1 MVQQIIETGTTP
13 NDGLGDSVRSAGT
26 KINSNFSE
34 VYTGVNNLQAN
45 VTTLQANVTALQAN
59 VTTLSTLP
67 GTVNTISGRV
77 TVIEDSYV
85 SNADL
90 QSALGAL
97 VDNDSQT
104 LSFNNSTFVL
114 GISNVSNTV
123 NLSPMVS
130 GLANVTYVDSVTSNL
145 ANTQYVDNAVA
156 GAQGSFLE
164 DETSPTLT
172 ATLNANA
179 QSIENIND
187 VSGTGSLLLNTGTGK
202 VLWWEDTYGS
212 LTINSSNT
220 SSHLILANQS
230 AGASANIGFVTTGN
244 LYMSTAPGTNGNI
257 VLNPSSATGNVGKV
271 ILQGATARG
280 SGEIVFNC
288 EFNSHGITLKGPPHS
303 ANADYVMTLPTG
315 TGNNTEVLHTDGQG
329 NTYWAAASGGGGGGG
344 ATDMASLTD
353 VDSVD
358 TVATGDMLLYDGSK
372 YGFVNFQQEAEAYV
386 AAGLSN
392 ISVANLS
399 NVDSNDT
406 PVTGDML
413 LHDGSEFKYVN
424 YEDEINA
431 RITGSSINALS
442 DVDTTTVAPQ
452 SDYGLVWDADNSRW
466 EPQAIYI
473 DTLNTVVSRGS
484 TANSDIT
491 VNGTV
496 TVDSLDTT
504 GVGTPVIESGSE
516 IILRPTTR
524 VNIEDGPI
532 RPANLT
538 ETQRDGISALTG
550 DIITNANT
558 NTLQV
563 YDGSNWNNLGSSGVT
578 YGNSDV
584 DVHLNTSTATSG
596 QILSWTGTDY
606 DWVDDQTGGGGSG
619 ISNISEDTNPQLG
632 GTLDADGNNIDMG
645 TNVLTDTNLGQFITA
660 YGWGDHSVAGYL
672 TSVPAQSFASLT
684 GKPTTLAGYGITD
697 GYTDSD
703 VDTHLNQSTAGT
715 NEVLSWDGSDY
726 AWVAQSGGGAST
738 GDISFSASELST
750 DATTMTFKTDANNDD
765 SGFEGYYFYG
775 GPTSNGNVRIWVN
788 GTGETAIK
796 MATSSTYS
804 AILQKSNEFKF
815 IGNEHQGNHPVKFY
829 NNGNGN
835 AAHID
840 LGLSHVDAR
849 VRITDINAS
858 LYYSLPASTPAS
870 GDVLTATD
878 ASGTTAWQA
887 PASPSHTF
895 NVVNNGASDYTFSD
909 TANHWFPTSAN
920 DPVLYLR
927 RGETY
932 NFAVNASGHP
942 FQIRVSNGGSAYST
956 GVTNNGTAV
965 GTVTFKVP
973 MSAPSTLYYQC
984 TAHSGMGNTINIV

>member
-1 MVQQIIETGTTP
+1 MVQQIIETGTQP
-13 NDGLGDSVRSAGT
+13 NDGLGDSVRTAGT
-26 KINSNFSE
+26 KINENFTE

-45 VTTLQANVTALQAN
+45 VTALQANVTTLQAN

-85 SNADL
+85 TNTDL
-90 QSALGAL
+90 QSALTAL
-97 VDNDSQT
+97 TDNDSQT
-104 LSFNNSTFVL
+104 LSFDNSTFVL

-156 GAQGSFLE
+156 GATGSILE
-164 DETSPTLT
+164 DETTPTLT

-187 VSGTGSLLLNTGTGK
+187 VSGTGSLLLNNGAGN

-212 LTINSSNT
+212 LTISSSNT
-220 SSHLILANQS
+220 ASHLILANQS
-230 AGASANIGFVTTGN
+230 AGANANIGFVTSGN

-271 ILQGATARG
+271 ILQGSAARG

-288 EFNSHGITLKGPPHS
+288 EVNTHGITLKGPPHS

-372 YGFVNFQQEAEAYV
+372 YGYVNFQSEVQAYV
-386 AAGLSN
+386 TAGVSN

-424 YEDEINA
+424 YESEIDT
-431 RITGSSINALS
+431 RIGASSINSLS
-442 DVDTTTVAPQ
+442 DVDTTSVAPVA
-452 SDYGLVWDADNSRW
+452 DYGLIWDADNSRW
-466 EPQAIYI
+466 SPQAVYV
-473 DTLNTVVSRGS
+473 DTLDSVVTRGS

-491 VNGTV
+491 INGQITVNT
-496 TVDSLDTT
+496 LETT

-524 VNIEDGPI
+524 ISIEDGPI

-538 ETQRDGISALTG
+538 ETQRDAISALTG

-558 NTLQV
+558 STLQV
-563 YDGSNWNNLGSSGVT
+563 YDGS
-578 YGNSDV
+578 
-584 DVHLNTSTATSG
+584 
-596 QILSWTGTDY
+596 SW
-606 DWVDDQTGGGGSG
+606 
-619 ISNISEDTNPQLG
+619 
-632 GTLDADGNNIDMG
+632 
-645 TNVLTDTNLGQFITA
+645 TNLG
-660 YGWGDHSVAGYL
+660 
-672 TSVPAQSFASLT
+672 
-684 GKPTTLAGYGITD
+684 
-697 GYTDSD
+697 
-703 VDTHLNQSTAGT
+703 
-715 NEVLSWDGSDY
+715 GS
-726 AWVAQSGGGAST
+726 GGAST

-765 SGFEGYYFYG
+765 SGYEGYYFYG
-775 GPTSNGNVRIWVN
+775 GPTSNGNLRIWVN

-796 MATSSTYS
+796 MATSTTNS
-804 AILQKSNEFKF
+804 AILQKSNEIKF
-815 IGNEHQGNHPVKFY
+815 ILNEHAGNHPAKFY
-829 NNGNGN
+829 NYGDGSS
-835 AAHID
+835 AHIN
-840 LGLSHVDAR
+840 LGVRHADAR
-849 VRITDINAS
+849 VRITDWSDN
-858 LYYSLPASTPAS
+858 LYYSLPSETPTS

-878 ASGTTAWQA
+878 SSGTTAWQA
-887 PASPSHTF
+887 PASASTSHTF
-895 NVVNNGASDYTFSD
+895 NVVNNGFSDYTFSD
-909 TANHWFPTSAN
+909 TANHWFPTSEN

-956 GVTNNGTAV
+956 GVTNNGTQV

-973 MSAPSTLYYQC
+973 MSAPATLYYQC
-984 TAHSGMGNTINIV
+984 TSHSGMGNTINIV

>member
-1 MVQQIIETGTTP
+1 MVQQIIETGTQP
-13 NDGLGDSVRSAGT
+13 NDGLGDSVRTAGT
-26 KINSNFSE
+26 KINENFTE

-45 VTTLQANVTALQAN
+45 VTALQANVTTLQAN

-85 SNADL
+85 TNTDL
-90 QSALGAL
+90 QSALTAL
-97 VDNDSQT
+97 TDNDSQT
-104 LSFNNSTFVL
+104 LSFDNSTFVL

-156 GAQGSFLE
+156 GATGSILE
-164 DETSPTLT
+164 DETTPTLT

-187 VSGTGSLLLNTGTGK
+187 VSGTGSLLLNNGAGN

-220 SSHLILANQS
+220 ASHLILANQS
-230 AGASANIGFVTTGN
+230 VGASANIGFVTSGN

-372 YGFVNFQQEAEAYV
+372 YGFVNFQQEAQAYV
-386 AAGLSN
+386 TAGLSN

-424 YEDEINA
+424 YENEITT
-431 RITGSSINALS
+431 RIGASSINALS
-442 DVDTTTVAPQ
+442 DVDTTTVAPVA
-452 SDYGLVWDADNSRW
+452 DYGLVWDADNSRW
-466 EPQAIYI
+466 EPQAIYV
-473 DTLNTVVSRGS
+473 DTLDTVVTRGS

-491 VNGTV
+491 INGQITVNT
-496 TVDSLDTT
+496 LETT

-524 VNIEDGPI
+524 VNVEDGPI

-538 ETQRDGISALTG
+538 ETQRDAISALTG

-558 NTLQV
+558 STLQV
-563 YDGSNWNNLGSSGVT
+563 YDGS
-578 YGNSDV
+578 
-584 DVHLNTSTATSG
+584 
-596 QILSWTGTDY
+596 SW
-606 DWVDDQTGGGGSG
+606 
-619 ISNISEDTNPQLG
+619 
-632 GTLDADGNNIDMG
+632 
-645 TNVLTDTNLGQFITA
+645 TNLG
-660 YGWGDHSVAGYL
+660 
-672 TSVPAQSFASLT
+672 
-684 GKPTTLAGYGITD
+684 
-697 GYTDSD
+697 
-703 VDTHLNQSTAGT
+703 
-715 NEVLSWDGSDY
+715 GS
-726 AWVAQSGGGAST
+726 GGAST
-738 GDISFSASELST
+738 GDISFSASDIST
-750 DATTMTFKTDANNDD
+750 DATTMNFKTDANNDD
-765 SGFEGYYFYG
+765 SGYEGYYFYG
-775 GPTSNGNVRIWVN
+775 GPTSNGNLRIWVN

-796 MATSSTYS
+796 MATSSTNS
-804 AILQKSNEFKF
+804 AILQKSNEIKF
-815 IGNEHQGNHPVKFY
+815 ILNEHAGNHPAKFY
-829 NNGNGN
+829 NYGDGN
-835 AAHID
+835 AAHIN
-840 LGLSHVDAR
+840 LGVRHADAR
-849 VRITDINAS
+849 VRITDWSDN
-858 LYYSLPASTPAS
+858 LYYSLPAATPAS

-887 PASPSHTF
+887 PASTSHTF
-895 NVVNNGASDYTFSD
+895 NVVNNGLSDYTFSD
-909 TANHWFPTSAN
+909 TANHWFPTSEN
-920 DPVLYLR
+920 DPILYLR

-932 NFAVNASGHP
+932 NFVLNASGHP

-965 GTVTFKVP
+965 GTITFKVP
-973 MSAPSTLYYQC
+973 MSAPATLYYQC
-984 TAHSGMGNTINIV
+984 TSHSGMGNTINIV

>member
-1 MVQQIIETGTTP
+1 MVQQIIETGTQP
-13 NDGLGDSVRSAGT
+13 NDGLGDSVRTAGT
-26 KINSNFSE
+26 KINENFTE

-45 VTTLQANVTALQAN
+45 VTALQANVTTLQAN

-85 SNADL
+85 TNTDL
-90 QSALGAL
+90 QSALTAL
-97 VDNDSQT
+97 TDNDSQT
-104 LSFNNSTFVL
+104 LSFDNSTFVL

-156 GAQGSFLE
+156 AATGSILE
-164 DETSPTLT
+164 DETTPTLT

-187 VSGTGSLLLNTGTGK
+187 VSGTGSLLLNNGAGN

-212 LTINSSNT
+212 LTISSSNT
-220 SSHLILANQS
+220 ASHLILANQS
-230 AGASANIGFVTTGN
+230 AGANANIGFVTSGN

-271 ILQGATARG
+271 ILQGSAARG

-288 EFNSHGITLKGPPHS
+288 EVNTHGITLKGPPHS

-372 YGFVNFQQEAEAYV
+372 YGYVNFQSEVQAYV
-386 AAGLSN
+386 TAGVSN

-424 YEDEINA
+424 YESEIDT
-431 RITGSSINALS
+431 RIGASSINSLS
-442 DVDTTTVAPQ
+442 DVDTTSVAPVA
-452 SDYGLVWDADNSRW
+452 DYGLIWDADNSRW
-466 EPQAIYI
+466 SPQAVYV
-473 DTLNTVVSRGS
+473 DTLDSVVTRGS

-491 VNGTV
+491 INGQITVNT
-496 TVDSLDTT
+496 LETT

-524 VNIEDGPI
+524 ISIEDGPI

-538 ETQRDGISALTG
+538 ETQRDAISALTG

-558 NTLQV
+558 STLQV
-563 YDGSNWNNLGSSGVT
+563 YDGS
-578 YGNSDV
+578 
-584 DVHLNTSTATSG
+584 
-596 QILSWTGTDY
+596 SW
-606 DWVDDQTGGGGSG
+606 
-619 ISNISEDTNPQLG
+619 
-632 GTLDADGNNIDMG
+632 
-645 TNVLTDTNLGQFITA
+645 TNLG
-660 YGWGDHSVAGYL
+660 
-672 TSVPAQSFASLT
+672 
-684 GKPTTLAGYGITD
+684 
-697 GYTDSD
+697 
-703 VDTHLNQSTAGT
+703 
-715 NEVLSWDGSDY
+715 GS
-726 AWVAQSGGGAST
+726 GGAST

-765 SGFEGYYFYG
+765 SGYEGYYFYG
-775 GPTSNGNVRIWVN
+775 GPTSNGNLRIWVN

-796 MATSSTYS
+796 MATSTTNS
-804 AILQKSNEFKF
+804 AILQKSNEIKF
-815 IGNEHQGNHPVKFY
+815 ILNEHAGNHPAKFY
-829 NNGNGN
+829 NYGDGSS
-835 AAHID
+835 AHIN
-840 LGLSHVDAR
+840 LGVRHADAR
-849 VRITDINAS
+849 VRITDWSDN
-858 LYYSLPASTPAS
+858 LYYSLPSETPTS

-878 ASGTTAWQA
+878 SSGTTAWQA
-887 PASPSHTF
+887 PASASTSHTF
-895 NVVNNGASDYTFSD
+895 NVVNNGFSDYTFSD
-909 TANHWFPTSAN
+909 TANHWFPTSEN

-956 GVTNNGTAV
+956 GVTNNGTQV

-973 MSAPSTLYYQC
+973 MSAPATLYYQC
-984 TAHSGMGNTINIV
+984 TSHSGMGNTINIV

>member
-1 MVQQIIETGTTP
+1 MVQQIIETGTQP
-13 NDGLGDSVRSAGT
+13 NDGLGDSVRTAGT
-26 KINSNFSE
+26 KINENFTE

-45 VTTLQANVTALQAN
+45 VTALQANVTTLQAN

-85 SNADL
+85 TNTDL
-90 QSALGAL
+90 QSALTAL
-97 VDNDSQT
+97 TDNDSQT
-104 LSFNNSTFVL
+104 LSFDNSTFVL

-156 GAQGSFLE
+156 GATGSILE
-164 DETSPTLT
+164 DETTPTLT

-187 VSGTGSLLLNTGTGK
+187 VSGTGSLLLNNGAGN

-212 LTINSSNT
+212 VTINSSNT
-220 SSHLILANQS
+220 ASHLILANQS
-230 AGASANIGFVTTGN
+230 VGASANIGFVTSGN

-372 YGFVNFQQEAEAYV
+372 YGFVNFQQETQAYV
-386 AAGLSN
+386 TAGLSN

-424 YEDEINA
+424 YENEITT
-431 RITGSSINALS
+431 RIGASSINALS
-442 DVDTTTVAPQ
+442 DVDTTTVAPVA
-452 SDYGLVWDADNSRW
+452 DYGLVWDADNSRW
-466 EPQAIYI
+466 EPQAIYV
-473 DTLNTVVSRGS
+473 DTLDTVVTRGS

-491 VNGTV
+491 INGQITVNT
-496 TVDSLDTT
+496 LETT
-504 GVGTPVIESGSE
+504 GVGTPVIESWSE

-524 VNIEDGPI
+524 VDVQDGPI

-538 ETQRDGISALTG
+538 ETQRDAISALTG

-558 NTLQV
+558 STLQV
-563 YDGSNWNNLGSSGVT
+563 YDGSSWTNLGGS
-578 YGNSDV
+578 
-584 DVHLNTSTATSG
+584 
-596 QILSWTGTDY
+596 
-606 DWVDDQTGGGGSG
+606 GGGSLNDVVDDG
-619 ISNISEDTNPQLG
+619 SPQLG
-632 GTLDADGNNIDMG
+632 GDLDTNGNNIQFWDSTGATVNRLQLGASQDAEMYFDG
-645 TNVLTDTNLGQFITA
+645 THTWITHNGGTASSLIIQNLNTDTNTTDAIRIETIDQNSALDHYIHLANNAGVRLGVNGSDRISVIGTGAFFNTNIIMNGSGREIHYRDTT
-660 YGWGDHSVAGYL
+660 GNGDYL
-672 TSVPAQSFASLT
+672 IKLVPEQ
-684 GKPTTLAGYGITD
+684 IN
-697 GYTDSD
+697 DSD
-703 VDTHLNQSTAGT
+703 KTITIPNATGT
-715 NEVLSWDGSDY
+715 MAL
-726 AWVAQSGGGAST
+726 Q
-738 GDISFSASELST
+738 GDPI
-750 DATTMTFKTDANNDD
+750 
-765 SGFEGYYFYG
+765 
-775 GPTSNGNVRIWVN
+775 
-788 GTGETAIK
+788 
-796 MATSSTYS
+796 
-804 AILQKSNEFKF
+804 
-815 IGNEHQGNHPVKFY
+815 
-829 NNGNGN
+829 
-835 AAHID
+835 
-840 LGLSHVDAR
+840 
-849 VRITDINAS
+849 
-858 LYYSLPASTPAS
+858 
-870 GDVLTATD
+870 
-878 ASGTTAWQA
+878 
-887 PASPSHTF
+887 SHTF
-895 NVVNNGASDYTFSD
+895 NVTNNGLSDYTFSD
-909 TANHWFPTSAN
+909 TANHWFPTSEN
-920 DPVLYLR
+920 DPILYLR

-932 NFAVNASGHP
+932 NFVLNASGHP
-942 FQIRVSNGGSAYST
+942 FEIRVSNGGSAYST
-956 GVTNNGTAV
+956 GVTNNATAV

-973 MSAPSTLYYQC
+973 MSAPATLYYQC
-984 TAHSGMGNTINIV
+984 TSHSGLGNTINIV

>member
-1 MVQQIIETGTTP
+1 MVQQIIETGTQP
-13 NDGLGDSVRSAGT
+13 NDGLGDSVRTAGT
-26 KINSNFSE
+26 KINENFTE

-45 VTTLQANVTALQAN
+45 VTALQANVTTLQAN

-85 SNADL
+85 TNTDL
-90 QSALGAL
+90 QSALTAL
-97 VDNDSQT
+97 TDNDSQT
-104 LSFNNSTFVL
+104 LSFDNSTFVL

-156 GAQGSFLE
+156 GATGSILE
-164 DETSPTLT
+164 DETTPTLT

-187 VSGTGSLLLNTGTGK
+187 VSGTGSLLLNNGAGN

-220 SSHLILANQS
+220 ASHLILANQS
-230 AGASANIGFVTTGN
+230 VGASANIGFVTSGN

-372 YGFVNFQQEAEAYV
+372 YGFVNFQQETQAYV
-386 AAGLSN
+386 TAGLSN

-424 YEDEINA
+424 YENEITT
-431 RITGSSINALS
+431 RIGASSINALS
-442 DVDTTTVAPQ
+442 DVDTTTVAPVA
-452 SDYGLVWDADNSRW
+452 DYGLVWDADNSRW
-466 EPQAIYI
+466 EPQAIYV
-473 DTLNTVVSRGS
+473 DTLDTVVTRGS

-491 VNGTV
+491 INGQITVNT
-496 TVDSLDTT
+496 LETT

-524 VNIEDGPI
+524 VNVEDGPI

-538 ETQRDGISALTG
+538 ETQRDAISALTG

-558 NTLQV
+558 STLQV
-563 YDGSNWNNLGSSGVT
+563 YDGS
-578 YGNSDV
+578 
-584 DVHLNTSTATSG
+584 
-596 QILSWTGTDY
+596 SW
-606 DWVDDQTGGGGSG
+606 
-619 ISNISEDTNPQLG
+619 
-632 GTLDADGNNIDMG
+632 
-645 TNVLTDTNLGQFITA
+645 TNLG
-660 YGWGDHSVAGYL
+660 
-672 TSVPAQSFASLT
+672 
-684 GKPTTLAGYGITD
+684 
-697 GYTDSD
+697 
-703 VDTHLNQSTAGT
+703 
-715 NEVLSWDGSDY
+715 GS
-726 AWVAQSGGGAST
+726 GGAST
-738 GDISFSASELST
+738 GDISFSASDIST
-750 DATTMTFKTDANNDD
+750 DATTMNFKTDANNDD
-765 SGFEGYYFYG
+765 SGYEGYYFYG
-775 GPTSNGNVRIWVN
+775 GPTNNGNVRIWIN
-788 GTGETAIK
+788 GTGETAIQ
-796 MATSSTYS
+796 MRTSSSHTS
-804 AILQKSNEFKF
+804 ILQKSNQFTF
-815 IGNEHQGNHPVKFY
+815 LGNEHGGNHPVKFY
-829 NNGNGN
+829 NNADG
-835 AAHID
+835 AAGHID
-840 LGLSHVDAR
+840 LGVTHADAR
-849 VRITDINAS
+849 VRITATDASGLAS
-858 LYYSLPASTPAS
+858 LYYSLPAATPAS

-887 PASPSHTF
+887 PASTSHTF
-895 NVVNNGASDYTFSD
+895 NVVNNGLSDYTFSD
-909 TANHWFPTSAN
+909 TANHWFPTSEN
-920 DPVLYLR
+920 DPILYLR

-932 NFAVNASGHP
+932 NFVLNASGHP

-965 GTVTFKVP
+965 GTITFKVP
-973 MSAPSTLYYQC
+973 MSAPATLYYQC
-984 TAHSGMGNTINIV
+984 TSHSGMGNTINIV

>member
-1 MVQQIIETGTTP
+1 MVQQIIETGTQP
-13 NDGLGDSVRSAGT
+13 NDGLGDSVRTAGT
-26 KINSNFSE
+26 KINENFTE

-45 VTTLQANVTALQAN
+45 VTALQANVTTLQAN

-85 SNADL
+85 TNTDL
-90 QSALGAL
+90 QSALTAL
-97 VDNDSQT
+97 TDNDSQT
-104 LSFNNSTFVL
+104 LSFDNSTFVL

-156 GAQGSFLE
+156 GATGSILE
-164 DETSPTLT
+164 DETTPTLT

-187 VSGTGSLLLNTGTGK
+187 VSGTGSLLLNNGAGN

-212 LTINSSNT
+212 LTISSSNT
-220 SSHLILANQS
+220 ASHLILANQS
-230 AGASANIGFVTTGN
+230 AGANANIGFVTSGN

-271 ILQGATARG
+271 ILQGSAARG

-288 EFNSHGITLKGPPHS
+288 EVNTHGITLKGPPHS

-372 YGFVNFQQEAEAYV
+372 YGYVNFQSEVQAYV
-386 AAGLSN
+386 TAGVSN

-424 YEDEINA
+424 YESEIDT
-431 RITGSSINALS
+431 RIGASSINSLS
-442 DVDTTTVAPQ
+442 DVDTTSVAPVA
-452 SDYGLVWDADNSRW
+452 DYGLIWDADNSRW
-466 EPQAIYI
+466 SPQAVYV
-473 DTLNTVVSRGS
+473 DTLDSVVTRGS

-491 VNGTV
+491 VNGQITV
-496 TVDSLDTT
+496 NTLETT

-524 VNIEDGPI
+524 ISIEDGPI

-538 ETQRDGISALTG
+538 ETQRDAISALTG

-558 NTLQV
+558 STLQV
-563 YDGSNWNNLGSSGVT
+563 YDGS
-578 YGNSDV
+578 
-584 DVHLNTSTATSG
+584 
-596 QILSWTGTDY
+596 SW
-606 DWVDDQTGGGGSG
+606 
-619 ISNISEDTNPQLG
+619 
-632 GTLDADGNNIDMG
+632 
-645 TNVLTDTNLGQFITA
+645 TNLG
-660 YGWGDHSVAGYL
+660 
-672 TSVPAQSFASLT
+672 
-684 GKPTTLAGYGITD
+684 
-697 GYTDSD
+697 
-703 VDTHLNQSTAGT
+703 
-715 NEVLSWDGSDY
+715 GS
-726 AWVAQSGGGAST
+726 GGAST

-765 SGFEGYYFYG
+765 SGYEGYYFYG
-775 GPTSNGNVRIWVN
+775 GPTSNGNLRIWVN

-796 MATSSTYS
+796 MATSTTNS
-804 AILQKSNEFKF
+804 AILQKSNEIKF
-815 IGNEHQGNHPVKFY
+815 ILNEHAGNHPAKFY
-829 NNGNGN
+829 NYGDGSS
-835 AAHID
+835 AHIN
-840 LGLSHVDAR
+840 LGVRHADAR
-849 VRITDINAS
+849 VRITDWSDN
-858 LYYSLPASTPAS
+858 LYYSLPSETPTS

-878 ASGTTAWQA
+878 SSGTTAWQA
-887 PASPSHTF
+887 PASASTSHTF
-895 NVVNNGASDYTFSD
+895 NVVNNGFSDYTFSD
-909 TANHWFPTSAN
+909 TANHWFPTSEN

-956 GVTNNGTAV
+956 GVTNNGTQV

-973 MSAPSTLYYQC
+973 MSAPATLYYQC
-984 TAHSGMGNTINIV
+984 TSHSGMGNTINIV